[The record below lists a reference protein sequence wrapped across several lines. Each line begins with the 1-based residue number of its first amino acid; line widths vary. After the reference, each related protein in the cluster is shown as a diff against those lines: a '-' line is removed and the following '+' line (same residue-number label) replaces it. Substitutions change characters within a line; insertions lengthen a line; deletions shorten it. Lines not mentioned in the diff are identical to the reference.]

1 MNKET
6 AKGKMK
12 KMEGR
17 VQRKAGE
24 WTGSKE
30 DQLKGMGK
38 ETEGN
43 MREGVGKMKDAGR
56 EVVDKVRNIGNKQG
70 KDLPEEDYQDV
81 RNRKNAKADVVPDR
95 DDEIGEGVA

>member
-6 AKGKMK
+6 VKGKMK
-12 KMEGR
+12 EMEGR

-38 ETEGN
+38 EAEGD
-43 MREGVGKMKDAGR
+43 MQQGVGKMKDAGR
-56 EVVDKVRNIGNKQG
+56 EVVDKIRNIGNKQG
-70 KDLPEEDYQDV
+70 KDLPEKDYQDV
-81 RNRKNAKADVVPDR
+81 RNRKNSEADVVPDR
-95 DDEIGEGVA
+95 DDEIGEEVA

>member
-12 KMEGR
+12 EMQGQ

-38 ETEGN
+38 EAEGK
-43 MREGVGKMKDAGR
+43 MQEGVGKMKDAGR
-56 EVVDKVRNIGNKQG
+56 EVVDKIRNIGNKQE
-70 KDLPEEDYQDV
+70 KDLPEEDYQDA
-81 RNRKNAKADVVPDR
+81 RNRKNSKADVVPDR
-95 DDEIGEGVA
+95 DDEIGEEVA

>member
-6 AKGKMK
+6 VKGKMK
-12 KMEGR
+12 KM
-17 VQRKAGE
+17 
-24 WTGSKE
+24 
-30 DQLKGMGK
+30 

-43 MREGVGKMKDAGR
+43 MREGIGKMKDAGR

-95 DDEIGEGVA
+95 DDEIGEQVPYLPYQLSLSPKAPLPLHLFS